1 MIKKLCAVSLVSQP
15 KVVAHGVFNGQYL
28 VVDQLTPLTGQ
39 LENWQPTLLDTLN
52 DCLNKQFLVLME
64 DHSRLF
70 NIGFTF
76 TLDQT
81 APAENRSYQNIALDY
96 YFSLNGLGETQ
107 GNVLGNIIFQQGL
120 QRHQIHRNSIN
131 IDKDDKGR
139 NRYDIDYQRF
149 TGYQRA
155 VLLLVLGALHFNPA
169 STEYLTQLL
178 GSKPP
183 DRLSHLPAGL
193 AAIIRGR

>member
-1 MIKKLCAVSLVSQP
+1 MIKKLCAVSLVSHP
-15 KVVAHGVFNGQYL
+15 KVLAQGAFNGEYL
-28 VVDQLTPLTGQ
+28 VIDQLTPLNGR
-39 LENWQPTLLDTLN
+39 LEQWQPGLLETVDN
-52 DCLNKQFLVLME
+52 ALNKQFLVLVE
-64 DHSRLF
+64 DVSRLF
-70 NIGFTF
+70 NIGYTL
-76 TLDQT
+76 TLDQS

-96 YFSLNGLGETQ
+96 YFALTGLGEIQ
-107 GNVLGNIIFQQGL
+107 GNQLGNIIFQHGL

-169 STEYLTQLL
+169 SRDYLTQLL

-183 DRLSHLPAGL
+183 DKLAHLPPGL
-193 AAIIRGR
+193 VAIIRGR